1 MSRPVLAITMGDPAG
16 IGPETIAGAWSCS
29 QVHAVCKPLVVGNC
43 EVMQRAV
50 RLLEAPIDVV
60 SVDRPDDAQ
69 PSLSAMPC
77 LSAGSSEA
85 ACVQP
90 ATMDA
95 RGGQAAYD
103 AVVSASRLAQAES
116 IAGLVTAPLNK
127 TALYAAGHHFPG
139 HTELLA
145 QLCGTAET
153 AMMLYLPPA
162 ENRKQTTGWG
172 VVHATLHMSLRDVFQ
187 HLQVDRIVTCV
198 HLANAVMRRLNSKT
212 TGTPPRIGLCAL
224 NPHAGENGIFG
235 KEEQDIIIPAA
246 EQARAAGIDVSGPYP
261 TDSLMVRA
269 RDGEFDALVA
279 MYHDQGHIALKLLG
293 MHRAVNITLGL
304 PVVRTSVAYGTAFDR
319 AWKGSADSSG
329 MVEAISVAAHLAC
342 SRQLLSVR
350 SNPQ

>member
-1 MSRPVLAITMGDPAG
+1 MPRPVLAITMGDPAG
-16 IGPETIAGAWSCS
+16 IGPETIVGAWSCS
-29 QVHAVCKPLVVGNC
+29 QIHTVCKPLVIGNC

-50 RLLEAPIDVV
+50 QLLQTPIDVIPIN
-60 SVDRPDDAQ
+60 SPDDAQ
-69 PSLSAMPC
+69 PSLSSMPC

-103 AVVSASRLAQAES
+103 AVVSAARLAQAGS

-139 HTELLA
+139 HTELLT
-145 QLCGTAET
+145 QLCGAEET
-153 AMMLYLPPA
+153 AMMLYLPA
-162 ENRKQTTGWG
+162 AANRTDDTGWG
-172 VVHATLHMSLRDVFQ
+172 IVHVTLHMSLRDVFL
-187 HLQVDRIVTCV
+187 HLHADRIVTCA
-198 HLANAVMRRLNSKT
+198 HLANTVMRRLRSKT
-212 TGTPPRIGLCAL
+212 ALAPPRIGLCAL

-235 KEEQDIIIPAA
+235 KEEQNIIVPAA

-261 TDSLMVRA
+261 ADSLMVRA

-279 MYHDQGHIALKLLG
+279 MYHDQGHIAMKLLG

-319 AWKGSADSSG
+319 AWKGSADSGG
-329 MVEAISVAAHLAC
+329 MVEAISVAARLAC
-342 SRQLLSVR
+342 SRQLLSTT
-350 SNPQ
+350 SDPQ